1 MKKQLLFIL
10 AAVFLLNIISC
21 KKSTPSEGIKID
33 FTQSYE
39 DAALAL
45 HSAQQ
50 KYEEALSGQVPEE
63 IEVAKAALQKARLNY
78 MESKKVYVSKGG
90 EANAKY
96 ENYLET
102 SSKALEK
109 DPASQGSQ
117 TQTPVTPVEQVED
130 AAKAVGNEVGKV
142 VDHQAAQAVSDVVKK
157 ADLKKA
163 SEKLESEAKS
173 TVNKT
178 KSEVKKTSD
187 DLKKASDNAKKS
199 ADKEL
204 KKAKEDLGNLFK

>member
-10 AAVFLLNIISC
+10 AAVFLLNMASC
-21 KKSTPSEGIKID
+21 NKSGSKDLKID

-50 KYEEALSGQVPEE
+50 KYEEALIGQVPEE

-78 MESKKVYVSKGG
+78 IESKKVYVSKGG

-96 ENYLET
+96 ENYLEN
-102 SSKALEK
+102 SSQTLEK
-109 DPASQGSQ
+109 KPAPNDNKA
-117 TQTPVTPVEQVED
+117 TTPAEHIED
-130 AAKAVGNEVGKV
+130 AAKTIGQEVGQV
-142 VDHQAAQAVSDVVKK
+142 VDHKATQAVSDAVKK

-163 SEKLESEAKS
+163 SDKLEAEAKS

-178 KSEVKKTSD
+178 KSDVKKTTD
-187 DLKKASDNAKKS
+187 DLKKASENAKKS

-204 KKAKEDLGNLFK
+204 KKAKEDLGNIFK